1 MLGKK
6 LQEQY
11 LKWYKSA
18 STFKD
23 LDSKTVRIDVPFLD
37 NFSDEIV
44 MYAIVNNDN
53 TITITDDGWT
63 LDNLNSLGVNINKSS
78 TRKRIFE
85 QKTKIYGIDV
95 DDDELYTTVPFNKFG
110 EGKSR
115 LLQAIL
121 AVNDM
126 FMLSKNNTKSLFTE
140 EISKIFEK
148 NGIRAT
154 ENVSFSGASGM
165 TFNFDFLISGYKEI
179 PTRLIKTLS
188 NPSNSMFAKGALV
201 DIIQTRNIRPE
212 ATFYVFLNDHDS
224 TKDSNNQ
231 KNLKQIR
238 PEITNI
244 FKEEK
249 IKTVN
254 FSEIN
259 SVLPELKK

>member
-1 MLGKK
+1 MLGEK
-6 LQEQY
+6 LQKQY

-23 LDSKTVRIDVPFLD
+23 INSNTVRIDVPFLD

-44 MYAIVNNDN
+44 MYAIANSDN
-53 TITITDDGWT
+53 TITLTDDGWT
-63 LDNLNSLGVNINKSS
+63 LDNLNSLGVTINKSS

-85 QKTKIYGIDV
+85 QKTKVYGV
-95 DDDELYTTVPFNKFG
+95 EVNDDELCLNVPINKFG
-110 EGKSR
+110 EGKNR
-115 LLQAIL
+115 LLQAML

-154 ENVSFSGASGM
+154 ENVSFSGSSGM
-165 TFNFDFLISGYKEI
+165 TFNFDFLISGYKKI

-188 NPSNSMFAKGALV
+188 NPTNSMFAKGALV
-201 DIIQTRNIRPE
+201 DIMQTRQLRPE
-212 ATFYVFLNDHDS
+212 ANFYVFLNDYNS
-224 TKDSNNQ
+224 TKTSNNQ
-231 KNLKQIR
+231 KNIKQIR

-244 FKEEK
+244 FKEEN

-259 SVLPELKK
+259 SVLPELQR